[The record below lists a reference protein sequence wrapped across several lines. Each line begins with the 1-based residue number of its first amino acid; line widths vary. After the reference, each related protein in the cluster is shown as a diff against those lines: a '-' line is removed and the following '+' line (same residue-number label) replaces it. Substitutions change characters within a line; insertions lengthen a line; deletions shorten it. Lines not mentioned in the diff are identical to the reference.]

1 MAEITLK
8 YAKGYE
14 ICCPLCGTPEDQSPV
29 RYPDA
34 QNPGENWIKCSRCG
48 TSYQP
53 PVYHAAG
60 GGNNLRRGSTG
71 NGGDETRQMGIHQ
84 KAPVVQG

>member
-14 ICCPLCGTPEDQSPV
+14 ICCPLCGTPESQNPV

-34 QNPGENWIKCSRCG
+34 QNPGENWIKCRKCG
-48 TSYQP
+48 I
-53 PVYHAAG
+53 
-60 GGNNLRRGSTG
+60 
-71 NGGDETRQMGIHQ
+71 IHCQ
-84 KAPVVQG
+84 IWDGELVLAEYYEEEPEKER